1 MTFIMKKKK
10 YKFSVSFE
18 LVELS
23 SIPLVNGVLFSKVR
37 LLDGGSFAQL
47 TSREEVSDHSVKWG
61 ATLSFTCR
69 MSANASTGILEPCHC
84 RVSVRKEV
92 KGGKSYVKYGFADV
106 NLAEYAGSGRMTR
119 RYLLEGYD
127 TRRLDNSILKVNIDM
142 TLLSGDPC
150 FKAPDVVQN
159 FLPGEVKKDEKPK
172 SSLRGNDFMGMG
184 SLVGDSSARS
194 RQGKPRPNILTSGL
208 VSSAEPGAVV
218 VVEDET
224 FEQGHSRSSS
234 YNSQQSRASGYSS
247 THSRS
252 SSATEHFSSAQSLTD
267 LPEHEEPKES
277 WKGTNERRRK
287 HAEESQQQRRVDD
300 TRVNADEIIDD
311 IMSKQDFQAD
321 ESAGDEGLQLFI
333 AKDGSTALGS
343 NQLKNRMSA
352 GVFEQ
357 VVIDQR

>member
-10 YKFSVSFE
+10 YKFQVIFE

-23 SIPLVNGVLFSKVR
+23 SIPLVNGVLFSKIR
-37 LLDGGSFAQL
+37 LLDGGGSFSEL
-47 TSREEVSDHSVKWG
+47 STREEVSDHSVKWG
-61 ATLSFTCR
+61 ATMKFSCR
-69 MSANASTGILEPCHC
+69 MTANASTGILEPCHC

-92 KGGKSYVKYGFADV
+92 KGGKTFVKYGFADV
-106 NLAEYAGSGRMTR
+106 NLAEYAGSGKMTR

-127 TRRLDNSILKVNIDM
+127 TKNRLDNSILKVNIEM
-142 TLLSGDPC
+142 MLMSGDPC
-150 FKAPDVVQN
+150 FKAPDMTHH
-159 FLPGEVKKDEKPK
+159 FLPGEVKKDDMLK
-172 SSLRGNDFMGMG
+172 SSLRGNEIMSGG

-194 RQGKPRPNILTSGL
+194 RPGKPRPNILTSGL
-208 VSSAEPGAVV
+208 VSQIEPTGP
-218 VVEDET
+218 EDEI
-224 FEQGHSRSSS
+224 FELGHSRSSS
-234 YNSQQSRASGYSS
+234 YNSQHSRASGYSS

-267 LPEHEEPKES
+267 LPEQEEPKES

-300 TRVNADEIIDD
+300 TRVDADEIIDD
-311 IMSKQDFQAD
+311 IISKQDFQAD

-357 VVIDQR
+357 VVVDQR